1 MGVSLD
7 INGKLT
13 FGAVLYADA
22 VNRLV
27 HQLQTAAGPTPA
39 EKETMRH
46 KKKQCLKKTSCST
59 GELEEWTCDGCGVS
73 AYTTK
78 DLSWQVC
85 YDCDFGLCQQ
95 CTRDMMEQE
104 TTDAATVAC
113 GLRAAPPDLPKQ
125 HQYYLDPAEY
135 LEEHELEELFSERLY
150 DENPDIDFLNAAVS
164 LDELNILAT
173 LTVAKI
179 AFVKQVVTVGC
190 GVRDEGSLLSILP
203 LQLVKKIFGCIIPV
217 RPLALPTVI
226 KNAKQ
231 WPWKRE
237 TKTYQ
242 NVARE
247 LSAAITQLGGTPVE
261 AEAGYSI
268 QRSASHLTRLIEQ
281 LHSLHYAEYHNVEFK
296 LAVTGGDYFRSMGS
310 ETDGLC
316 FVLVA
321 TGSLSAATPSFA
333 HDFRGWTRQHAGEY
347 DSVGF
352 VSSLGTLTVPPGA
365 AEALENHLGHLI
377 SKDEEHEIF
386 HSPVGWQLLGHAS
399 YG

>member
-1 MGVSLD
+1 MGVSLN

-13 FGAVLYADA
+13 FGAVTDLEQI
-22 VNRLV
+22 NRLV

-46 KKKQCLKKTSCST
+46 KRKQCLKKTSCST

-95 CTRDMMEQE
+95 CTRDMLEQE
-104 TTDAATVAC
+104 TTTDAAAVSR

-125 HQYYLDPAEY
+125 HQYYLDPTEY
-135 LEEHELEELFSERLY
+135 LEEHELEERLY

-179 AFVKQVVTVGC
+179 VFAKQVVTVGC
-190 GVRDEGSLLSILP
+190 GMRDEGSLLSILP
-203 LQLVKKIFGCIIPV
+203 LQLVKKIFGFIIPV

-226 KNAKQ
+226 KNA
-231 WPWKRE
+231 
-237 TKTYQ
+237 
-242 NVARE
+242 NVRE

-261 AEAGYSI
+261 VDTEYSEW
-268 QRSASHLTRLIEQ
+268 QSSASHLTRLTEQ

-296 LAVTGGDYFRSMGS
+296 FAVTGGDYFRSMGS

-316 FVLVA
+316 FILVA

-352 VSSLGTLTVPPGA
+352 VSPLGTLTVPPGA

-377 SKDEEHEIF
+377 SKDG
-386 HSPVGWQLLGHAS
+386 HSPVGWQLLSHAS